1 MAVGSDGS
9 SAKIGSSIATASIAI
24 SIVVMT
30 IALAV
35 VGGFRSSISD
45 KITLLAGDYS
55 LVTLNPDNYTEYIST
70 PIDSDLVSQIRSVPD
85 VGYLFAEVTRSAVV
99 RDSANIFGL
108 QLRGVDGGY
117 PSELV
122 APYLTQG
129 HFPDFDLQTSQ
140 TSIVLPL
147 PVAQRLKLEIGDPI
161 EIIFFGVIP
170 LKMTFTLA
178 ATIQTGMEEIDKSLA
193 FVSRSHLA
201 TISAMGEDYVDNYRI
216 IASPAADIEQLAS
229 ALDEQLG
236 GDGMQIRISSDD
248 YPHVFDWLE
257 MLDNNVQLLLIIMLC
272 VAGINMISAVLIIIL
287 ENTRMV
293 GVLKSMG
300 MKNRTIQ
307 QIFIIS
313 TARITFKGLIFGLVV
328 GVGLCLAQQYSGVVT
343 LDSAS
348 YMVSTV
354 PIALDFFQLTVLTV
368 GTFVCLTLLTFIPT
382 FIIYRLSPAKTIKF
396 E

>member
-1 MAVGSDGS
+1 MTVGYDGS

-129 HFPDFDLQTSQ
+129 NFPDFDLQTSQ

>member
-1 MAVGSDGS
+1 MAVGYDGS

-129 HFPDFDLQTSQ
+129 NFPDFDLQTSQ

-193 FVSRSHLA
+193 FVSRRHLA
-201 TISAMGEDYVDNYRI
+201 TISAMGEDYLDNYRI

>member
-1 MAVGSDGS
+1 MTVGYDGS

-129 HFPDFDLQTSQ
+129 NFPDFDLQTSQ

-201 TISAMGEDYVDNYRI
+201 TISAMGEDYLDNYRI